1 MNSLLS
7 KLRSRLRI
15 LGTYFGIALV
25 SLIIS
30 YLLFLEFDEDEWVSA
45 NYADYIDELVFNGAP
60 VAGCLLYCLCFFG
73 FVIIPGVSV
82 VLAHEEWVELKVDEK
97 KEREEK
103 QRREEKL
110 LLKEEEEIVERVGEW
125 FKEEFGL
132 SDQEWQLYNSEFK
145 DSELKKLTKKLGYD
159 MEGEDG
165 FDEFFRLDMVKKLL
179 RTKKRDLMIIGEEY
193 RVMGRKTML
202 KVDLIIGILQALPF
216 GTSTSGITK
225 RLQAGA
231 AVRKRRR
238 EEEEKAEKERQRKLR
253 AAKRS
258 RRETCL
264 RCGVRSSSRYSVRN
278 WKGVKV
284 CSKCD
289 LQMQDDV

>member
-30 YLLFLEFDEDEWVSA
+30 YLLFFLNFDNTTS
-45 NYADYIDELVFNGAP
+45 YADYIDELVFNGAP
-60 VAGCLLYCLCFFG
+60 VADCSFMCVCFFG
-73 FVIIPGVSV
+73 FVIIPFFSVSR
-82 VLAHEEWVELKVDEK
+82 AHEEWVELKVDEK
-97 KEREEK
+97 KEHGEK

-216 GTSTSGITK
+216 GTSTSGVTK

-238 EEEEKAEKERQRKLR
+238 EEEDKAEKERQRKLR